1 MTKYT
6 KMGGGGGFNH
16 HHNYAPYLQPFS
28 YKGAKRINGSF
39 LFIIIVQGNG
49 LQEIF
54 GVLPRGR
61 SASRWMGAA
70 IPYWCFTTQTS
81 QKAGSAFDFH
91 TKSWFRVSSKPLNL
105 HLTHPPNTSGH
116 TQIHNFRHCKSTICW
131 PDKSWIHGHRQIA
144 TIYQWSGKVYS
155 IKFGFLMKL
164 QEFLFIRASLGF
176 PGS

>member
-6 KMGGGGGFNH
+6 KAGGGGGFNH

-28 YKGAKRINGSF
+28 YKGAKRINGTF

-91 TKSWFRVSSKPLNL
+91 TKSWFRVSSKPLPL
-105 HLTHPPNTSGH
+105 FPTWPRRLVTHKSITSDTANPRYVGW
-116 TQIHNFRHCKSTICW
+116 TNPEYTVTGKLLPYI
-131 PDKSWIHGHRQIA
+131 
-144 TIYQWSGKVYS
+144 SGQGKC
-155 IKFGFLMKL
+155 
-164 QEFLFIRASLGF
+164 IR
-176 PGS
+176 

>member
-91 TKSWFRVSSKPLNL
+91 TKSWFRVSSKPLPL
-105 HLTHPPNTSGH
+105 SPPDPARRLVTHKSITSDTANPRYVGR
-116 TQIHNFRHCKSTICW
+116 TNPEYTV
-131 PDKSWIHGHRQIA
+131 A
-144 TIYQWSGKVYS
+144 GKLLYRISVVVRES
-155 IKFGFLMKL
+155 IFNKIWDF
-164 QEFLFIRASLGF
+164 
-176 PGS
+176 

>member
-1 MTKYT
+1 MLHSYKKILALAKYT

-61 SASRWMGAA
+61 SASRWMGA

-91 TKSWFRVSSKPLNL
+91 TKSWFRVSSKPLPL
-105 HLTHPPNTSGH
+105 LATWPRPTSGH
-116 TQIHNFRHCKSTICW
+116 TQIHNFRHCKSTICR
-131 PDKSWIHGHRQIA
+131 PDKSWIHGPRQIVVPY
-144 TIYQWSGKVYS
+144 ISGGQGKY
-155 IKFGFLMKL
+155 I
-164 QEFLFIRASLGF
+164 Q
-176 PGS
+176 